1 MNDFLSSIARVFSLA
16 PAHSNAAHAH
26 AHGVA
31 ESLMERADACASRN
45 PLEAQQLRGAAYAF
59 LRVVR

>member
-16 PAHSNAAHAH
+16 PAYNSIAP

>member
-16 PAHSNAAHAH
+16 PAHSNAAH

>member
-1 MNDFLSSIARVFSLA
+1 MNDFLSSITRVFSFA
-16 PAHSNAAHAH
+16 PAQSNIAP

-31 ESLMERADACASRN
+31 ENLMERADACASRN